1 MPSVTK
7 TFNLVFQGVSI
18 SPDGSQITASVGW
31 QDQAAASDPSVRAI
45 PSSFTSVRI
54 AGGKVSIANKEVGVA
69 DAQIASNAAAVA
81 AAVSTLVNSLAAA
94 GKLVP

>member
-45 PSSFTSVRI
+45 PSSFTRV
-54 AGGKVSIANKEVGVA
+54 ET
-69 DAQIASNAAAVA
+69 AAATA
-81 AAVSTLVNSLAAA
+81 AAFEAI
-94 GKLVP
+94 